1 MKNNGFTL
9 VELIITITLI
19 AIISVS
25 IGVSI
30 NGMLSRQEE
39 AQAEQYAKDIAD
51 AACVYAEV
59 NPDHDDITTNSTVT
73 IRELISAGL
82 LSKDLINPISGRP
95 ITDYNDNEVTITWSN
110 NEKTCSYTVPELS
123 GNS

>member
-1 MKNNGFTL
+1 MKNNGSTL

-39 AQAEQYAKDIAD
+39 DQAEQYAKDIAD

-59 NPDHDDITTNSTVT
+59 NDITTNSTVT
-73 IRELISAGL
+73 INELISAGL
-82 LSKDLINPISGRP
+82 LSKDLINPISDRP
-95 ITDYNDNEVTITWSN
+95 TTDYNDNEVTITWSN